1 MDVTSDC
8 DIRFESPN
16 GHVPSLTKFIPS
28 APSFCVSVVVKSID
42 LSSQQ
47 LTSGNSV
54 LINFSPSQS
63 SFMEFSEISTCVESC
78 NIVNLTSLK
87 STPLIPARRLSQTCL
102 GVSVSDSVG
111 ALQNTVVQDHNI
123 GGSFHFQNNTL
134 SSSTSTHLARK
145 DVFLTAAFSDLFKE
159 ELEFLDPP
167 YTFTGDEYSQEQSH
181 MYWSLSTFLDLT
193 IPPRFKYATIANPI
207 TYTDC
212 SFTKMTEEQPDPA
225 SLLASGGSAIRLFSQ
240 APLSVTNCTF
250 TDCKIQLGNGGA
262 ILVAS
267 RDTEACPTVTI
278 EDSKFVQCT
287 SVSNG
292 GAICISSAGTH
303 SITRSSFTS
312 CEAGASGGGACTLN
326 TIYNQNIA
334 ISYSKFVSNSASM
347 KCGGLYALSAA
358 SLMFCHFEG
367 NTAPQHPDWNIES
380 PHYSLTAV
388 FGCTQSIDSKVTDDV
403 LFVASG
409 VEGGDC
415 SFSSPCGSLSAALLK
430 VGASESKEIK
440 LGAGN
445 FGEVHIEASSKPTI
459 CGYRRK
465 DEWDSTKPSSSFSLL
480 LDNPGTVTLT
490 LLDLVP
496 LTGASIVECTADAS
510 VSLNNLRMIG
520 VDGISST
527 PFVFSAGTVTFTLCH
542 FDSLS
547 SMKCSLISVSATAVV
562 KIDRSIFIQIESS
575 SSVVSVIGGRLT
587 LEKVIFQRL
596 TRTSGLGGAALD
608 CKNAASIT
616 IGGRFSN
623 CHSKTGLCGA
633 IHLNATDLSTIKL
646 ADIFFLLNRGCNE
659 SVAHDIHLSTINVD
673 DFISKFHYYMDS
685 ASLSPH
691 IVDDDDKSGP
701 IDLLT
706 VFHVY
711 GESDSFNQIK
721 YCPSSFTPSDVEA
734 LDLSS
739 PDFEKDGFGLY
750 LSSIVDDL
758 GTRLK

>member
-1 MDVTSDC
+1 MRRIMQYC
-8 DIRFESPN
+8 ELDIVE
-16 GHVPSLTKFIPS
+16 
-28 APSFCVSVVVKSID
+28 ID
-42 LSSQQ
+42 S
-47 LTSGNSV
+47 
-54 LINFSPSQS
+54 
-63 SFMEFSEISTCVESC
+63 
-78 NIVNLTSLK
+78 
-87 STPLIPARRLSQTCL
+87 LIPARRLSQTCL

-225 SLLASGGSAIRLFSQ
+225 SLS
-240 APLSVTNCTF
+240 
-250 TDCKIQLGNGGA
+250 IQLGNGGA

-445 FGEVHIEASSKPTI
+445 FGEVHIEARVGLDKTLVIVLSS
-459 CGYRRK
+459 
-465 DEWDSTKPSSSFSLL
+465 

-527 PFVFSAGTVTFTLCH
+527 FVFSAGTVTFTLCH